1 MSNTIA
7 GQYYDTW
14 VYCAVNLSKILS
26 IGTED
31 KLSLAYGAAGK

>member
-14 VYCAVNLSKILS
+14 VYCATQLISWC
-26 IGTED
+26 
-31 KLSLAYGAAGK
+31 